1 VFFPCY
7 FLFLTRKFILLLNVS
22 RGFCILE
29 EKAETGT
36 DGAMALRVTVCEA
49 ALLKRNYTL
58 EALNLRKEFEEG
70 HISFGHY

>member
-22 RGFCILE
+22 RGFCIR
-29 EKAETGT
+29 EKTAEAEA
-36 DGAMALRVTVCEA
+36 DVAIAHRVTMGEA

-58 EALNLRKEFEEG
+58 EVLNLRKEFKEG

>member
-1 VFFPCY
+1 VFFPCC

-22 RGFCILE
+22 RGFCIV
-29 EKAETGT
+29 EKTVEAEA
-36 DGAMALRVTVCEA
+36 DVAIARRVTMGEA

-58 EALNLRKEFEEG
+58 EASSLRNEFEGG